1 MNKQELFKQIQEKQS
16 FLCIGLDTDI
26 NRIPKFLLECDDP
39 IFEFNK
45 RIIEATHDLC
55 VAYKP
60 NLAFYES
67 LGSKGITSLEKTLE
81 VIPNEVFSIAD
92 AKRGDI
98 GNTTDMYAK
107 AFFENMG
114 FDSITVSP
122 YMGHDA
128 VTPYLKYDGKWVIIL
143 GITSNPGADDLER
156 LNLHNGKEVF
166 EQVLETA
173 STWGS
178 SDNSM
183 FVVGATRPEL
193 MQKVR
198 AIVPDHFLLVPG
210 VGAQGGDLNAI
221 AEHGLNSTC
230 GLLINSSRGIIYAS
244 NEEDFASRARE
255 NALEL
260 QQAMAGLLDKAGL
273 L

>member
-1 MNKQELFKQIQEKQS
+1 MTRSELVQQIQHKQS

-26 NRIPKFLLECDDP
+26 EKIPKFLLDFDDP
-39 IFEFNK
+39 LFEFNR
-45 RIIEATHDLC
+45 RIIEATHDIC

-67 LGSKGITSLEKTLE
+67 LGSKGIASLERTLK
-81 VIPNEVFSIAD
+81 VIPEDIFTIAD

-98 GNTTDMYAK
+98 GNTSDMYAK

-114 FDSITVSP
+114 FDAITVSP
-122 YMGHDA
+122 YMGRDA
-128 VTPYLKYDGKWVIIL
+128 VLPYLDHKGKWAIVL

-156 LNLHNGKEVF
+156 LTLNSGEEVF
-166 EQVLETA
+166 EKVMSDVA
-173 STWGS
+173 SWGTGQ
-178 SDNSM
+178 NTM

-198 AIVPDHFLLVPG
+198 AIAPDHFLLVPG

-221 AEHGLNSTC
+221 AEFGRNKDC
-230 GLLINSSRGIIYAS
+230 GLLVNSSRGIIYAG
-244 NEEDFASRARE
+244 NQQDFASCARE
-255 NALEL
+255 KALEL
-260 QQAMAGLLDKAGL
+260 QQQMADLLNNKTN
-273 L
+273 